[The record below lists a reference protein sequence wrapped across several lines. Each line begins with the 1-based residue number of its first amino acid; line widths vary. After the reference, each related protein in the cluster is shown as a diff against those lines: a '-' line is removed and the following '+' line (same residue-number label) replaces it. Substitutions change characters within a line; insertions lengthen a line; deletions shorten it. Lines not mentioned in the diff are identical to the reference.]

1 MKQNYIWVPWF
12 IELARK
18 ISKNGESYLIE
29 KSKEV
34 NWIKKNPA
42 LLAYG
47 DENIDPFSFFYFLA
61 SKNSRHQ
68 QKPVFS
74 SVHEVFE
81 MEEQRPSV
89 CTIPTPAFNLLF
101 HDGNNFRP
109 DLLWSFFREA
119 VDDEKSI
126 DQQNFRNVLGIPRVG
141 VSKLTQC
148 LFLINPERFLP
159 MDKHMGGV
167 TELLG
172 LSANALVN
180 EISSEIG
187 FERYETIME
196 GFKNLFPGC
205 AFPEINVFLYL
216 INSEQLLITATPKFF
231 QVSSNVYNDGKD
243 WWELNDSDP
252 NGERTFKENF
262 HVFTGGPGE
271 GAPYPIDEPVRGDII
286 LVRYGKT
293 KGKGIGVVARN
304 EYKTSGVFDSEGN
317 FNRNAVIRVY
327 WINKSSAELAPGQFE
342 RLPGFS
348 NAGKATQDTF
358 RLADSYKGSFD
369 LIEKISGESTKGDS
383 SVTPD
388 TKPEPKKSS
397 ATHPLNTILYGPPGT
412 GKTFHTSEYCVEIC
426 DGQSERL
433 KDEIRSRYRQLV
445 EADRVEFVTFHQ
457 SYGYEE
463 FVEGLRPDTGRAGSA
478 GFSLVPTAG
487 VLKRIAERARENS
500 EEAYVL
506 VIDEINRAN
515 VSKVLG
521 ELVTLLEEDK
531 REGADNEVKLT
542 LPYSED
548 SFSLPRNLYI
558 LGTMNTADRSI
569 ALLDTALRRRFEF
582 KEIPPEPGILSEFSE
597 STGIDLPEVL
607 GAINTRLEWLL
618 DRDHIIGHAWFMGL
632 DSKADVDRVMRHKI
646 IPLIAEYFYDDWNKV
661 QAVLG
666 GGDEFVRKKSLSAP
680 PDLESQGEE
689 RYRWTIRTAFSKE
702 AYDRLIAGKELTKE
716 SQSE

>member
-1 MKQNYIWVPWF
+1 MKQDYIWVPWF
-12 IELARK
+12 SELARK
-18 ISKNGESYLIE
+18 ISKNGKSYLIE
-29 KSKEV
+29 QSKKV

-42 LLAYG
+42 LLAYR

-68 QKPVFS
+68 QKTVFS

-81 MEEQRPSV
+81 MEERRPDE
-89 CTIPTPAFNLLF
+89 CTIPTPIFNLLF
-101 HDGNNFRP
+101 HNGNDFHP
-109 DLLWSFFREA
+109 DLLWSLFREA
-119 VDDEKSI
+119 VDDEKTI
-126 DQQNFRNVLGIPRVG
+126 DQQNFRNVLGISGVG

-148 LFLINPERFLP
+148 LFLINPECFLP

-172 LSANALVN
+172 LSGNALAN
-180 EISSEIG
+180 EISSERG
-187 FERYETIME
+187 FERYESIMD

-205 AFPEINVFLYL
+205 TFPEINVFLYS
-216 INSEQLLITATPKFF
+216 INSEYLVIKSTPKFF

-243 WWELNDSDP
+243 WWELNESAP
-252 NGERTFKENF
+252 KGERTFKENF

-271 GAPYPIDEPVRGDII
+271 GKRYPIDEPVRGDII

-304 EYKTSGVFDSEGN
+304 EYKTSGVFDSDGN

-327 WINKSSAELAPGQFE
+327 WINKSSGKLADGYNP
-342 RLPGFS
+342 PVVGFS
-348 NAGKATQDTF
+348 NAREATQDAF
-358 RLADSYKGSFD
+358 RLADSYKNSFD
-369 LIEKISGESTKGDS
+369 LIYKISGESAKGDS
-383 SVTPD
+383 SVTSD
-388 TKPEPKKSS
+388 GKPEPKKSND
-397 ATHPLNTILYGPPGT
+397 PLNTILYGPPGT
-412 GKTFHTSEYCVEIC
+412 GKTYTTSKYCVEIC
-426 DGQSERL
+426 DGQSERS
-433 KDEIRSRYRQLV
+433 KDEIHSCYRQLI
-445 EADRVEFVTFHQ
+445 EEDRVEFVTFHQ

-463 FVEGLRPDTGRAGSA
+463 FVEGLRPDTGGAGSA

-542 LPYSED
+542 LPYSKD
-548 SFSLPRNLYI
+548 SFTLPSNLYI

-618 DRDHIIGHAWFMGL
+618 DRDHLIGHAWFMGL

-666 GGDEFVRKKSLSAP
+666 GGDEFVGKERLSAP
-680 PDLESQGEE
+680 PNLKEEGEE
-689 RYRWTIRTAFSKE
+689 RFRWTIQTEFSEE
-702 AYDRLIAGKELTKE
+702 AYIRLIASKELTKE
-716 SQSE
+716 Q

>member
-12 IELARK
+12 LELARK

-109 DLLWSFFREA
+109 DLLWSFFREV

-172 LSANALVN
+172 LSASALVK
-180 EISSEIG
+180 EISSERG
-187 FERYETIME
+187 FERYESIME

-205 AFPEINVFLYL
+205 AFPEINVFLYS
-216 INSEQLLITATPKFF
+216 INSEYLVIKSTPKFF

-243 WWELNDSDP
+243 WWELNESAP
-252 NGERTFKENF
+252 KGERTFKENF

-271 GAPYPIDEPVRGDII
+271 GKRYPIDEPVRGDII

-304 EYKTSGVFDSEGN
+304 EYKTSGVLNSDGN
-317 FNRNAVIRVY
+317 FNKNAVIQVY
-327 WINKSSAELAPGQFE
+327 WINKSSAGLAAGYATPI
-342 RLPGFS
+342 LGFS
-348 NAGKATQDTF
+348 KAGVGTQDAF
-358 RLADSYKGSFD
+358 KLADGYKASFN
-369 LIEKISGESTKGDS
+369 LIEKIIERNANGD
-383 SVTPD
+383 P
-388 TKPEPKKSS
+388 PAPPKIR
-397 ATHPLNTILYGPPGT
+397 AHPLNTILYGPPGT
-412 GKTFHTSEYCVEIC
+412 GKTYATSKYCVEIC
-426 DGQSERL
+426 DGQSEQS
-433 KDEIRSRYRQLV
+433 KDEIRSRYRQLI
-445 EADRVEFVTFHQ
+445 EEERVEFVTFHQ

-463 FVEGLRPDTGRAGSA
+463 FVEGLRPDTGGAGSA
-478 GFSLVPTAG
+478 GFRLVPTAG

-500 EEAYVL
+500 EEVYVL

-531 REGADNEVKLT
+531 REGANNEVKLT
-542 LPYSED
+542 LPYSKI
-548 SFSLPRNLYI
+548 SFSLPSNLYI

-569 ALLDTALRRRFEF
+569 ALLDTALRRRFDFE
-582 KEIPPEPGILSEFSE
+582 EIPPEPGILSEFSE

-618 DRDHIIGHAWFMGL
+618 DRDHLIGHAWFMGL

-666 GGDEFVRKKSLSAP
+666 GGDEFVGKERLSAP
-680 PDLESQGEE
+680 PNLKEEGEE
-689 RYRWTIRTAFSKE
+689 RFRWTIQTEFSEE
-702 AYDRLIAGKELTKE
+702 AYVRLIASKEP
-716 SQSE
+716 QSE

>member
-1 MKQNYIWVPWF
+1 MKEDYMWVPWF
-12 IELARK
+12 SELARK
-18 ISKNGESYLIE
+18 ISENEEAYLIE
-29 KSKEV
+29 KSKVV
-34 NWIKKNPA
+34 NWINDEPA

-61 SKNSRHQ
+61 SKNTRHQ
-68 QKPVFS
+68 QEPVFS

-81 MEEQRPSV
+81 MEEQRPGWA
-89 CTIPTPAFNLLF
+89 TIPKPTFNLLF
-101 HDGNNFRP
+101 HDAKFFRP
-109 DLLWSFFREA
+109 DLLWSLFREA
-119 VDDEKSI
+119 VDNQTTI
-126 DQQNFRNVLGIPRVG
+126 DQQSFRNVLGIPRVG

-148 LFLINPERFLP
+148 LFMINPERFLP

-172 LSANALVN
+172 VSANVLVN
-180 EISSEIG
+180 EISSESG
-187 FERYETIME
+187 FERYESILE

-205 AFPEINVFLYL
+205 TFPEINVFLYS
-216 INSEQLLITATPKFF
+216 INSEYLVIKATPKFF

-243 WWELNDSDP
+243 WWELNESDP

-271 GAPYPIDEPVRGDII
+271 GKRYPIDEPVRGDII
-286 LVRYGKT
+286 LVRYGRT

-304 EYKTSGVFDSEGN
+304 EYKTRGVFDSDGS
-317 FNRNAVIRVY
+317 FNKNAVIRVF
-327 WINKSSAELAPGQFE
+327 WINKFNAALADGHSTPIS
-342 RLPGFS
+342 GFS
-348 NAGKATQDTF
+348 KAGVGTQDAF

-369 LIEKISGESTKGDS
+369 LIEKIKGDS
-383 SVTPD
+383 SIAPSPE
-388 TKPEPKKSS
+388 PEPKKSR
-397 ATHPLNTILYGPPGT
+397 PLNTILYGPPGT
-412 GKTFHTSEYCVEIC
+412 GKTFHTSEYCVEFC
-426 DGQSERL
+426 DGQSERS

-445 EADRVEFVTFHQ
+445 EAGRVEFVTFHQ
-457 SYGYEE
+457 TYGYEE
-463 FVEGLRPDTGRAGSA
+463 FVEGLRPDTGGAGSA

-542 LPYSED
+542 LPYSKAP
-548 SFSLPRNLYI
+548 FALPRNLYI

-582 KEIPPEPGILSEFSE
+582 EEIPPEPGILREFSE

-618 DRDHIIGHAWFMGL
+618 DRDHLIGHAWFMGV
-632 DSKADVDRVMRHKI
+632 DSKADVDRIMRHKI
-646 IPLIAEYFYDDWNKV
+646 IPLIAEYFYDDWNHV

-666 GGDEFVRKKSLSAP
+666 GGEEFVCKEKLSTP
-680 PDLESQGEE
+680 PNIENQGED
-689 RYRWTIRTAFSKE
+689 RYRWTIQKDFLEE
-702 AYDRLIAGKELTKE
+702 AYDRLIAGKEP
-716 SQSE
+716 QSE